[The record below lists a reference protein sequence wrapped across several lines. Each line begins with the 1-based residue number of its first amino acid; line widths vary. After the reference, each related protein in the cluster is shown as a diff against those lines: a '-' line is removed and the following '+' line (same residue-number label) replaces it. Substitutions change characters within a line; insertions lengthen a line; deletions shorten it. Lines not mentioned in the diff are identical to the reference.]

1 MSSVW
6 FLHSHGLL
14 QMPQFYN
21 QIMYS
26 AMEVLGLY
34 NKLIYNSM
42 VIRKSTV
49 NSPIY
54 TFQSEGAFSEV
65 RRPQCPPV

>member
-14 QMPQFYN
+14 QMSQFYN

-26 AMEVLGLY
+26 AMEVLH
-34 NKLIYNSM
+34 NTHVYNSM
-42 VIRKSTV
+42 VIRKSIV

-54 TFQSEGAFSEV
+54 TFQSGGAFSEV
-65 RRPQCPPV
+65 RRLQCPPV